1 MPLKIKIKPGERV
14 LIGTAL
20 ILNGENPAQI
30 SVMNQV
36 PILREKDLLS
46 QADADSHARKL
57 YFVVQMMYIEQRR
70 TKEQYDSFLAL
81 TKELLQA
88 APSLIDTIYKISE
101 HVLDGSYYNALK
113 EARLLIRQEGDLIG
127 RATGNH
133 S

>member
-20 ILNGENPAQI
+20 IQNGENPTQI
-30 SVMNQV
+30 SVLNQV

-46 QADADSHARKL
+46 KEQADSHARKL
-57 YFVVQMMYIEQRR
+57 YFIVQMMYIEQKR
-70 TKEQYDSFLAL
+70 TKELYDTFLAL

-101 HVLDGSYYNALK
+101 HVLDDSYYHALK
-113 EARLLIRQEGDLIG
+113 EARSLIRKEAELIG
-127 RATGNH
+127 RVGGD
-133 S
+133 